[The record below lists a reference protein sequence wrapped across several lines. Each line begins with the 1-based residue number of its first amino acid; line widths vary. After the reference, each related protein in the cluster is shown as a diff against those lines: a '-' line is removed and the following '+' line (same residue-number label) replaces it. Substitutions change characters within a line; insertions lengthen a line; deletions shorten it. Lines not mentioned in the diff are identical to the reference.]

1 MRSEGKIDIELQM
14 KLKDHIDLPAVSM
27 YFDTSVTENLNYLF
41 PSGMHARKDFLLFRV
56 HILCI

>member
-1 MRSEGKIDIELQM
+1 M

-41 PSGMHARKDFLLFRV
+41 SSGMHAREDFLLFRV

>member
-1 MRSEGKIDIELQM
+1 M
-14 KLKDHIDLPAVSM
+14 KLKDHIDLAAVSM